1 MELVYCPECGA
12 KVSVNADGCPNCGY
26 PVKAMY
32 AKNRALFKKY
42 QEESTELSEAIGSE
56 STTCPECGT
65 KVNANSVGCPQC
77 GYPIKANSS
86 TIHTSS
92 FPNQVGQTTTA
103 NATAAEFITCPEC
116 GARVSTDTEGCPNC
130 GYPIKAASVKNIPD
144 SRTPAIQSNKKV
156 ITDSSA
162 DKSESAPKTKV
173 TNEEEERNNVSP
185 NDTLSHTQS
194 KVPAKEKER
203 KSPLGIILLIVGL
216 VLIAGGVA
224 FWFYRTNVYLPAKR
238 DAEAPRY
245 YVLARNI
252 NMRSSPNF
260 DVEHNKIGSLSYGT
274 EVIVY
279 DSVKNCN
286 KPYLYGK
293 FAPVDARGK
302 VIKDQCVEGYL
313 AYDYMANKADYFLLN
328 SIFGNEDARKILSEA
343 RYKKALLAYFKANN
357 YRGNISNDQIVE
369 YGIDNKFKTAER
381 WQVFCRHEKAT
392 SNNIYRSKKYRKDSK
407 YTDLAVIIKN
417 LDTGKRKLLYFV
429 FDDDERFALLAEQD
443 APYSG
448 YMKDRTLKLND
459 SYYGTY
465 RVTVEYDD

>member
-1 MELVYCPECGA
+1 MGLVKCPECGA
-12 KVSVNADGCPNCGY
+12 KVSVNTEGCPKCGY
-26 PVKAMY
+26 PVRAMY
-32 AKNRALFKKY
+32 KKDKTLFMQY
-42 QEESTELSEAIGSE
+42 QELQAEGAGTTDTELM
-56 STTCPECGT
+56 TCPECGV
-65 KVNANSVGCPQC
+65 KVSVN
-77 GYPIKANSS
+77 I
-86 TIHTSS
+86 
-92 FPNQVGQTTTA
+92 
-103 NATAAEFITCPEC
+103 EC
-116 GARVSTDTEGCPNC
+116 CPNC
-130 GYPIKAASVKNIPD
+130 GYPIKTASAENI
-144 SRTPAIQSNKKV
+144 SASGTPAIQSNKKV

-162 DKSESAPKTKV
+162 DKRESVPKTKA
-173 TNEEEERNNVSP
+173 TNEEEQRNNVSP

-224 FWFYRTNVYLPAKR
+224 FWYYRTNVYLPAKR

-252 NMRSSPNF
+252 NMRSSPDF

-302 VIKDQCVEGYL
+302 VIKDKCIEGYL
-313 AYDYMANKADYFLLN
+313 AYDYMATKADYFLLN

-448 YMKDRTLKLND
+448 YMKDRIRKLND
-459 SYYGTY
+459 SYYGGT
-465 RVTVEYDD
+465 VTVEYDD